1 VTALDKSVGVDL
13 TVVATMAAKYLTPAL
28 AGSRARTSSNTRP
41 SPFAATSKAEAKK
54 HSKYDRPVASMNPPL
69 KFVAIA
75 LNDFG
80 GIGFEFY
87 STVVKPYFE
96 KLRENLTEKEEEA
109 AGSGWDARKNLKKSE
124 FLQRVSITIAKGNYR
139 ILDCTRHDWQSA
151 WILPPHQTW
160 SLLSTVHNPR
170 TLAATSDPDTH
181 DPTAATPA
189 GGP

>member
-1 VTALDKSVGVDL
+1 
-13 TVVATMAAKYLTPAL
+13 MAAGAKYLTPAL
-28 AGSRARTSSNTRP
+28 AARGNRARNTRP
-41 SPFAATSKAEAKK
+41 SPFAATGTSKAETNK
-54 HSKYDRPVASMNPPL
+54 HSKYDRPVASMKPPL

-75 LNDFG
+75 FNDFG

-96 KLRENLTEKEEEA
+96 ELREKEEAA
-109 AGSGWDARKNLKKSE
+109 AGSGWDARKKKSE
-124 FLQRVSITIAKGNYR
+124 FLQRVSITIAKGNSQV
-139 ILDCTRHDWQSA
+139 LDCMRHDWQSA
-151 WILPPHQTW
+151 TAPDLVT
-160 SLLSTVHNPR
+160 STVHNLR